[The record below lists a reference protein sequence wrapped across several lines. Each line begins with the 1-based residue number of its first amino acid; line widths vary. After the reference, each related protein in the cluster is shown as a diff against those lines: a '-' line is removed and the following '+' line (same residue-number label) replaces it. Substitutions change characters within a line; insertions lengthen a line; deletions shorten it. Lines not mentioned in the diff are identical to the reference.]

1 MTSPFD
7 FSSGAVITAAQLNAI
22 ADFESWTP
30 SWTNLTV
37 GSATVQAQYAQINE
51 LVFWQLEFTGAS
63 DTVYST
69 SGPFQF
75 TLPVNSVSDL
85 QYPPMG
91 TGWLRP
97 DKSGTLFFG
106 QVVGI
111 SSTTAG
117 IYCQAANATFSF
129 AHITKS
135 NAPDN
140 WLTSGNLA
148 DMQLSGW
155 YKVA

>member
-1 MTSPFD
+1 MAKPFD
-7 FSSGAVITAAQLNAI
+7 FSAGAVLTAAQLNQI
-22 ADFESWTP
+22 ADLETWTP
-30 SWTNLTV
+30 TWTNLTPN
-37 GSATVQAQYAQINE
+37 SATVQAQYAQINE

-69 SGPFQF
+69 SGPYQF

-85 QYPPMG
+85 QYPPMV

-97 DKSGTLFFG
+97 DKSSTLFFG
-106 QVVGI
+106 QVVGV

-117 IYCQAANATFSF
+117 IYCQAANATFSY